1 MKLISLTLILLF
13 SLTSYSQD
21 YFNSSEEETE
31 DSEISFDRPPVDDCQ
46 RPFSDCWCD
55 EREGHPLCP
64 DIDPDPETPINSLW
78 WTVIGISF
86 AVLLAFVWFNRERI
100 INIIKNK

>member
-1 MKLISLTLILLF
+1 MKTIYLTLILLF

-21 YFNSSEEETE
+21 FFSSSEEEKE
-31 DSEISFDRPPVDDCQ
+31 DTEISFDRPPVDDCQ

-64 DIDPDPETPINSLW
+64 DNEPDPETPISSFW
-78 WTVIGISF
+78 WTVTGITFS
-86 AVLLAFVWFNRERI
+86 VLLALCWFNRERI
-100 INIIKNK
+100 INYLKK